1 MNRIKVWMTHPA
13 LQHFCPMKCTVQRE
27 SPSPSST
34 YVHPAIATHEK
45 LKIAAAFKER
55 RRKYISSMLK
65 LELLIFWSLNRN

>member
-1 MNRIKVWMTHPA
+1 MTHPA

-34 YVHPAIATHEK
+34 YVHPAIATHDDK

-55 RRKYISSMLK
+55 HRKYISSMLK
-65 LELLIFWSLNRN
+65 